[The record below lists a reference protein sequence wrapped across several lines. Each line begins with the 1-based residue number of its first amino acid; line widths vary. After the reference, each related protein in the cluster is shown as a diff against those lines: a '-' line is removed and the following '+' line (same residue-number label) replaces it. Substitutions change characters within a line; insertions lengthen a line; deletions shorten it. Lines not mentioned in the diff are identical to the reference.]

1 VLVTFVLV
9 FGKSSDNKLKCTF
22 CFTNARGWFLQLF
35 GAISVKNESLV
46 VFFCD
51 LSISNLLCHS
61 SNRKMVA
68 ADVGRGEYF
77 RDVFTD
83 WLSLVV
89 RICEKCRIESVHLGD

>member
-1 VLVTFVLV
+1 V
-9 FGKSSDNKLKCTF
+9 FGKSSDNNLKCTF
-22 CFTNARGWFLQLF
+22 YFRNARGWFLQLF

-51 LSISNLLCHS
+51 LSISNLLCDG

-77 RDVFTD
+77 RDVFPDYATD